1 MIANNVRRRLSELM
15 KTSASVYINGVF
27 ETDITNI
34 PTIIRTAFK
43 SLIMRDIRSPVLYF
57 M

>member
-15 KTSASVYINGVF
+15 KTSASVYISGVF

-43 SLIMRDIRSPVLYF
+43 SLIIRDIRSPVLYV